1 MGFIRER
8 IAAGG
13 RVRYAAVYRD
23 LRGRQRSAGTFA
35 SRRQADRAWQRAEA
49 KVAQGYLGDPG
60 RGRQAFRSYVENTW
74 LPNHEIEASTRQ
86 TYTYLL
92 DKHVLDEFGPMRMI
106 DILPEHVREWITGLK
121 RGGVGAATIRYCFIV
136 LSAIFTT
143 ALNDQ
148 VTSLHP
154 CKGVKT
160 PPVPAQPRVILT
172 PEQFAVLLECLPD
185 ALSRLLAETDVE
197 SGLRWGEL
205 TELRVRDLDFATRM
219 LTVTRAVVQVNPKFH
234 PEGGRFLVKP
244 YPKDKEYRRFKLS
257 AQITAKLKDHVV
269 ERGLGWDDLLFEMPV
284 EERPRIRVPRHD
296 ADLDALSR
304 TEPNAAGRRYRHGTL
319 TGYSLGRCRCDYC
332 RDAYCRYRAARRAHG
347 KDDPRGLR
355 ACDTDGHIPAGWF
368 RLTIWRPA
376 VEKAG
381 LMIPVRVHDLRH
393 AHASWLQMSGVAS
406 NASFPGMREDGAVRD
421 PGPCSPIAARR
432 AW

>member
-35 SRRQADRAWQRAEA
+35 SGRQADRAWQRAEA

-60 RGRQAFRSYVENTW
+60 RGRQAFRAYVENTW

-92 DKHVLDEFGPMRMI
+92 DKYVLDEFGPMRMI

-160 PPVPAQPRVILT
+160 PPVPAQPR
-172 PEQFAVLLECLPD
+172 
-185 ALSRLLAETDVE
+185 
-197 SGLRWGEL
+197 
-205 TELRVRDLDFATRM
+205 
-219 LTVTRAVVQVNPKFH
+219 
-234 PEGGRFLVKP
+234 
-244 YPKDKEYRRFKLS
+244 
-257 AQITAKLKDHVV
+257 
-269 ERGLGWDDLLFEMPV
+269 
-284 EERPRIRVPRHD
+284 
-296 ADLDALSR
+296 
-304 TEPNAAGRRYRHGTL
+304 
-319 TGYSLGRCRCDYC
+319 
-332 RDAYCRYRAARRAHG
+332 
-347 KDDPRGLR
+347 
-355 ACDTDGHIPAGWF
+355 
-368 RLTIWRPA
+368 
-376 VEKAG
+376 
-381 LMIPVRVHDLRH
+381 
-393 AHASWLQMSGVAS
+393 
-406 NASFPGMREDGAVRD
+406 
-421 PGPCSPIAARR
+421 
-432 AW
+432 